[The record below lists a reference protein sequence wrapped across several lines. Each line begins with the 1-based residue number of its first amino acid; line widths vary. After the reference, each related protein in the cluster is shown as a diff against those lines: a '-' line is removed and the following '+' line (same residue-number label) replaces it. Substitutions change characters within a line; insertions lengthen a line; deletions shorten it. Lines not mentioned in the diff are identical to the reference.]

1 MTSEPFGDIREA
13 QGRELVDVQGRPL
26 GHVRQ
31 IFLDE
36 TTREPAWAT
45 VDAPGGQD
53 RLVLV
58 PLAHA
63 TVEGDRVRVAVT
75 SEAVTSSPATDGASD
90 RFQPDHMDR
99 VRRHYEDGPD
109 VAGYGADDRPAASER
124 RDLIG
129 DDDRSAALGQR
140 DRTATEGPATVVRSE
155 EELVIGRERV
165 AHERVRL
172 VKRIVTET
180 VTQTIEVRREEL
192 HVERL
197 PLTGVRDVGAGTTGA
212 DDLAP
217 GSPPRQDLDAP
228 APASG
233 ATRSRAASLK
243 KLPGVEGA
251 LTRLGRSRLGS
262 GGSAFGEDFTDE
274 TVDITLMEEQ
284 IEITKRVVPRERVR
298 LHREVVVEQRTVSD
312 ALRKERVE
320 VERSALE
327 PESVESGRSAPD
339 PDARI

>member
-1 MTSEPFGDIREA
+1 MTSEPFGEIRDA
-13 QGRELVDVQGRPL
+13 QGRELLDAGGLPL
-26 GHVRQ
+26 GHIRG

-53 RLVLV
+53 QLVLV

-75 SEAVTSSPATDGASD
+75 SEAVTSSPATTGESD
-90 RFQPDHMDR
+90 RFTPDHMDR
-99 VRRHYEDGPD
+99 VRHHYAERPPGD
-109 VAGYGADDRPAASER
+109 GADTTVGVAAGEGR
-124 RDLIG
+124 VH
-129 DDDRSAALGQR
+129 
-140 DRTATEGPATVVRSE
+140 ATTDGPATVVRSE

-172 VKRIVTET
+172 VKRVVTET
-180 VTQTIEVRREEL
+180 VTQTFEVRREEL

-197 PLTGVRDVGAGTTGA
+197 PLAGVRDNDASATTGA
-212 DDLAP
+212 DVPVVGATP
-217 GSPPRQDLDAP
+217 GQPATPPA
-228 APASG
+228 ASG
-233 ATRSRAASLK
+233 GLKARAGSLK
-243 KLPGVEGA
+243 LPPAVDGL

-262 GGSAFGEDFTDE
+262 GGSAFGEDFADE

-284 IEITKRVVPRERVR
+284 VVITKRVVPRERVSI
-298 LHREVVVEQRTVSD
+298 HREVVVEQRTVSD

-320 VERSALE
+320 VERSPLE
-327 PESVESGRSAPD
+327 P
-339 PDARI
+339 DAAA